1 MENKFLNEFLPDLEE
16 FRDKTMKFHNG
27 EIKVPEYKGFSGG
40 FGSYAQRGAKTHML
54 RMRMAGGRLTQ
65 ERIKTILDICETYS
79 VPRMKLTTC
88 ESVQLHDLEAE
99 ELCEMI
105 EDAWKGGMISRGGG
119 GDFPRN
125 VMMSPLSGVEQ
136 GEFFDVVPYVEAAG
150 EYLMNFIKGPK
161 FPRKLKVCFSNS
173 KENAVH
179 ATFRDMGFMA
189 REDQTFDVYIAGGL
203 GNKPMLGVKVEE
215 AIDPSKI
222 LYYIKAMVD
231 TFLEH
236 GNYEN
241 RGRARTR
248 FMQEKLGV
256 EGLKAAYHEKLS
268 HAFETEKLEYD
279 LETYKKCVPDLTEK
293 EVEEESSAE
302 LLKNARVIAQK
313 QQGLYA
319 VFYQPIGGMLTP
331 ERLKEIYEMVK
342 DMKCVELRVTPE
354 EGVYFIN
361 CNAKEA
367 QEILTATA
375 DGAGDLFETS
385 VACVGNKT
393 CQVGVGDS
401 QGLLQL
407 CVEAVRKENFAD
419 GVLPRIHISG
429 CPSSCAAHQIGEI
442 GFRGAV
448 KQTEDGPKPAFAISV
463 GGCALQGQEVI
474 AEVGKAIT
482 VEEIPLFLVELG
494 RMISDQ
500 GMVYATWIRENQDK
514 LEQLIEKY
522 TA

>member
-1 MENKFLNEFLPDLEE
+1 
-16 FRDKTMKFHNG
+16 
-27 EIKVPEYKGFSGG
+27 
-40 FGSYAQRGAKTHML
+40 
-54 RMRMAGGRLTQ
+54 MAGGRLTK
-65 ERIKTILDICETYS
+65 ERLTFVCNAIREYGIDT
-79 VPRMKLTTC
+79 VKLTTC
-88 ESVQLHDLEAE
+88 QSIQFHNLEAE
-99 ELCEMI
+99 DLCVLI
-105 EDAWKGGMISRGGG
+105 EETWKAGMISRGGG

-125 VMMSPLSGVEQ
+125 VMASPLSGVEI
-136 GEFFDVVPYVEAAG
+136 GEYFDVQPYAQAMG
-150 EYLMNFIKGPK
+150 EYLMQFIRAVK

-173 KENAVH
+173 PKNETH
-179 ATFRDMGFMA
+179 ATFRDLGFVA
-189 REDQTFDVYIAGGL
+189 NEDGTFDVYAAGGL
-203 GNKPMLGVKVEE
+203 GNRPELGVKV
-215 AIDPSKI
+215 ADHIDPANI
-222 LYYIKAMVD
+222 CYYAKAMVN
-231 TFLEH
+231 TFVTY

-248 FMQEKLGV
+248 FMQETLGV
-256 EGLKAAYHEKLS
+256 DGLKAAYHEKLT
-268 HAFETEKLEYD
+268 HIFETEQLEFD
-279 LETYKKCVPDLTEK
+279 LETYKKRVPDTTGK
-293 EVEEESSAE
+293 VVDESSDAE
-302 LLKNARVIAQK
+302 LLKNSRVVAQK

-319 VFYQPIGGMLTP
+319 IYYQPIGGILTP
-331 ERLKEIYEMVK
+331 ERLKALYELVK
-342 DMKCVELRVTPE
+342 DMEYVELRITPE
-354 EGVYFIN
+354 EGVYMIN

-367 QEILTATA
+367 QRILEATSDSA
-375 DGAGDLFETS
+375 RDLFETS

-419 GVLPRIHISG
+419 GVLPKIHISG

-448 KQTEDGPKPAFAISV
+448 KQTPDGPKPAFAISV

-474 AEVGKAIT
+474 AEIGKAII

-494 RMISDQ
+494 KMISDE
-500 GMVYATWIRENQDK
+500 GMTYQTWIPRHQEK

>member
-1 MENKFLNEFLPDLEE
+1 
-16 FRDKTMKFHNG
+16 
-27 EIKVPEYKGFSGG
+27 
-40 FGSYAQRGAKTHML
+40 
-54 RMRMAGGRLTQ
+54 
-65 ERIKTILDICETYS
+65 
-79 VPRMKLTTC
+79 
-88 ESVQLHDLEAE
+88 
-99 ELCEMI
+99 
-105 EDAWKGGMISRGGG
+105 
-119 GDFPRN
+119 
-125 VMMSPLSGVEQ
+125 
-136 GEFFDVVPYVEAAG
+136 
-150 EYLMNFIKGPK
+150 
-161 FPRKLKVCFSNS
+161 
-173 KENAVH
+173 
-179 ATFRDMGFMA
+179 MA

-268 HAFETEKLEYD
+268 QEFETEKLEYD
-279 LETYKKCVPDLTEK
+279 LETYKYRVPDLTEK
-293 EVEEESSAE
+293 EVEEESNAE

-448 KQTEDGPKPAFAISV
+448 KQTADGPKPAFAISV

>member
-1 MENKFLNEFLPDLEE
+1 M
-16 FRDKTMKFHNG
+16 
-27 EIKVPEYKGFSGG
+27 
-40 FGSYAQRGAKTHML
+40 
-54 RMRMAGGRLTQ
+54 
-65 ERIKTILDICETYS
+65 
-79 VPRMKLTTC
+79 
-88 ESVQLHDLEAE
+88 
-99 ELCEMI
+99 
-105 EDAWKGGMISRGGG
+105 
-119 GDFPRN
+119 
-125 VMMSPLSGVEQ
+125 
-136 GEFFDVVPYVEAAG
+136 
-150 EYLMNFIKGPK
+150 
-161 FPRKLKVCFSNS
+161 
-173 KENAVH
+173 
-179 ATFRDMGFMA
+179 
-189 REDQTFDVYIAGGL
+189 
-203 GNKPMLGVKVEE
+203 
-215 AIDPSKI
+215 
-222 LYYIKAMVD
+222 
-231 TFLEH
+231 
-236 GNYEN
+236 
-241 RGRARTR
+241 
-248 FMQEKLGV
+248 
-256 EGLKAAYHEKLS
+256 
-268 HAFETEKLEYD
+268 
-279 LETYKKCVPDLTEK
+279 ETYKNRVTDLTEK
-293 EVEEESSAE
+293 EVEEESNAE

-474 AEVGKAIT
+474 AEVGKAIV

-494 RMISDQ
+494 KMISNE
-500 GMVYATWIRENQDK
+500 GMTYATWITKNQEK
-514 LEQLIEKY
+514 LEQLIEEY